1 MSTVVRN
8 GVKLHVSFQST
19 PALFVAVDDNYCGCP
34 ECAGTLPMGWGK
46 TEDAAIADLLEQIE
60 GSAA

>member
-1 MSTVVRN
+1 VTTLVRN

-19 PALFVAVDDNYCGCP
+19 PALFVAVDDNYCGCD

-46 TEDAAIADLLEQIE
+46 TAEEAVADLLEQIE
-60 GSAA
+60 AAA